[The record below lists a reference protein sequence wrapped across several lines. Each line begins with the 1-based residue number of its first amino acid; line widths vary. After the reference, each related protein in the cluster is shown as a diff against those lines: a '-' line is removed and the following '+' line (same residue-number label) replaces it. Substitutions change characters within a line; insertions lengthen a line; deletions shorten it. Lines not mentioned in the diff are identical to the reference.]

1 MGVQI
6 ITDPNDSIFGK
17 PNYGKQSNTGPTKFE
32 FQPGDNVN
40 FPKVGDEV
48 TINYTG
54 YLKNPRYPKHDNFIK
69 SNDPF
74 DSSILRNKPL
84 FCKVGVGQ
92 LIRGWDEGILRLS
105 LGQKATLSVTSDY
118 GYGSSGFGAV
128 IPPNSDLIFDVELI
142 GINDLFI
149 NPPSSTSSE
158 QQKQ

>member
-17 PNYGKQSNTGPTKFE
+17 PNYGKQSNTE

-40 FPKVGDEV
+40 FPKVVWCEV

-69 SNDPF
+69 SNDHF
-74 DSSILRNKPL
+74 DSSIIRNKPL

-118 GYGSSGFGAV
+118 GYGSSGFGTV

-142 GINDLFI
+142 GINDLFV
-149 NPPSSTSSE
+149 NPPSPTSSE